1 MRDELEGATELEKNP
16 SKEQMAEFS
25 SSIQD
30 VMEKNFS
37 SGGGQDQLVVNQ
49 SEIPRPKWAKKYPLG
64 LSYRQVEALL
74 AGVAGVI
81 GTSEPVQTRLASL
94 MSQFYS
100 ESGKISVTGM
110 AVMVIIV
117 AVIFYFAKQI
127 VLKSTDNYSTLPS
140 ANF

>member
-30 VMEKNFS
+30 VMDKNFAND
-37 SGGGQDQLVVNQ
+37 GGQAPMAVMDAPV
-49 SEIPRPKWAKKYPLG
+49 PPKWAKKYPLG
-64 LSYRQVEALL
+64 LTYRQVEALL

-81 GTSEPVQTRLASL
+81 GTSEAVQTRLASL

-117 AVIFYFAKQI
+117 AIIFYFAKQI
-127 VLKSTDNYSTLPS
+127 VLK
-140 ANF
+140 A